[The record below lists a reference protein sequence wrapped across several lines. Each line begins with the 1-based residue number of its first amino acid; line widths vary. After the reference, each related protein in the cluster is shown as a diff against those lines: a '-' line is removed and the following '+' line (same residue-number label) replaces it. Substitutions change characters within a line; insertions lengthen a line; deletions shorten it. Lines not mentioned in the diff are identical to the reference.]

1 MLREREGVHDV
12 ASPLTLSAIGS
23 RHKRTY
29 GVWRGLL
36 SWELLGLP
44 TIIVALMAV
53 FASLSPNFLTVGN
66 LTNIGRQVSIL
77 ALLAWGQTVVILAA
91 GIDLSVG
98 AVIALV
104 SIVMGLT
111 FKSLG
116 PEVGIAAG
124 MLTGAAVGLINGLL
138 AGYTRITP
146 FIVTLGT
153 MSIIGGLALT
163 ITGGV
168 PIWGFPDS
176 PLYLI
181 GNGYWWGIPVPIFVA
196 LAAFGL
202 VWLILHRTA
211 FGIRVYSVG
220 SNEEAATLAGINVR
234 RTKVAIY
241 ALCGFLAGVGGV
253 ILTLR
258 VQSGQPLLGADLNL
272 QSIAAVV
279 LGGTSLFGGRGR
291 LTGTLFGVV
300 LIGVLSN
307 GLDIAGISTFIQQI
321 AIGAALLIAV
331 YFTARRETAR

>member
-1 MLREREGVHDV
+1 ML
-12 ASPLTLSAIGS
+12 
-23 RHKRTY
+23 
-29 GVWRGLL
+29 VW
-36 SWELLGLP
+36 EFLGLP
-44 TIIVALMAV
+44 TIIVALMV
-53 FASLSPNFLTVGN
+53 LFTVLSPNFLTVGN

-104 SIVMGLT
+104 SVVMGLT
-111 FKSLG
+111 FNRFG
-116 PEVGIAAG
+116 PGVGMGAG
-124 MLTGAAVGLINGLL
+124 LLTGAVVGLANGLL

-146 FIVTLGT
+146 FIITLGT
-153 MSIIGGLALT
+153 MSIVGGLALT

-176 PLYLI
+176 PVYLI
-181 GNGYWWGIPVPIFVA
+181 GNGYWGGIPVPIYVA
-196 LAAFGL
+196 LAAFSL
-202 VWLILHRTA
+202 VWLILYRTA
-211 FGIRVYSVG
+211 FGIRVYAVG
-220 SNEEAATLAGINVR
+220 SNEEAAVLAGINIR
-234 RTKVAIY
+234 LTKVAIY
-241 ALCGFLAGVGGV
+241 TLCGFLAGVGGL

-291 LTGTLFGVV
+291 LMGTLFGVV

-321 AIGAALLIAV
+321 AIGGALLVAV
-331 YFTARRETAR
+331 YFTARRESGR